1 MIEWLLFYKFNIEK
15 IMWFEF
21 YFILLSTWSNRW
33 KVLFQGIWVG
43 MILGTV
49 LQTIILVYIIYK
61 TNWNKEVSL
70 TVFVFFLK
78 RKDYNNLEFGQ
89 KKSDRGLLWSKIF
102 RLNKHQKEWS
112 NGLDKIQ
119 RWVKCRK
126 QEDSNH
132 SMFLCILIS
141 DKVVHLL
148 ARVKLYS

>member
-49 LQTIILVYIIYK
+49 LQTVILVYIIYK

-78 RKDYNNLEFGQ
+78 RKDYNNLEFGP
-89 KKSDRGLLWSKIF
+89 KKNNLIVDYCDLKFSGWTSIRKNEAMDWTRF
-102 RLNKHQKEWS
+102 RDEWNVENK
-112 NGLDKIQ
+112 KIQ
-119 RWVKCRK
+119 TISCFCVSLLVTK
-126 QEDSNH
+126 
-132 SMFLCILIS
+132 LCIS
-141 DKVVHLL
+141 
-148 ARVKLYS
+148 